1 VTPGAPGRD
10 SGRTRWNS
18 GADERGLEGRRQRDS
33 GEAGRMAREAGR
45 MDCRGGVAMV
55 TMLRGEE

>member
-1 VTPGAPGRD
+1 VRTGRD
-10 SGRTRWNS
+10 SRGDDRGTPGR
-18 GADERGLEGRRQRDS
+18 QP